1 MRMILMGPPG
11 AGKGTQAARLVK
23 HYRIAHIST
32 GEMLREAVAEHTPLG
47 LKAAAYME
55 GGQLVPDD
63 LVIPM
68 AVERLSR
75 PDCSQGFILDGFPRT
90 RPQAEGLDAEL
101 NKHHLSLNVV
111 LLIDLP
117 DELIFERITGRR
129 MDPVTGIIYHATFNP
144 PPADVASR
152 VVQRA
157 DDIDEAVSA
166 RLAKY
171 HSVTAAMIPFYQ
183 QRGLLRRVDGN
194 GSPEQVSGRILA
206 VLRRR
211 CPNSLQHDF

>member
-11 AGKGTQAARLVK
+11 AGKGTQAARLME

-75 PDCSQGFILDGFPRT
+75 PECSQGFILDGFPRT
-90 RPQAEGLDAEL
+90 RPQAERLDIEL
-101 NKHHLSLNVV
+101 EKHHLSLNVV

-117 DELIFERITGRR
+117 DGLIFERITGRR

-194 GSPEQVSGRILA
+194 GSPEQVSERIMVA
-206 VLRRR
+206 
-211 CPNSLQHDF
+211 LQ